1 MDALHHFCE
10 LIPKIELHAH
20 LNGCIRLSTFRQL
33 LSSPTD
39 QIRLDALEKNFSL
52 GDTHSRMANVFEK
65 FALLRSCVT
74 NLDDI
79 RRITRETLEDYITD
93 HVIYVELRTR
103 PRSFDNGNISS
114 LNYIQAIIEVM
125 KEYEEKICSRLIL
138 SIDRTQTLEQAME
151 TLKLAETNRTYI
163 VGLDFSGDPNVKSF
177 ERFRSVFDLAKQINL
192 STTIHIGEL
201 PDNECLNENNLILD
215 YKPTRLG
222 HFNYRTN
229 EQEQR
234 VIKEEI
240 PLELCPTSNVLTMNL
255 LNLTE
260 HHFNLFYTN
269 KHPISICTDDSGL
282 MNCCLSSE
290 IFQIAQS
297 FNLTK
302 KEIYEFIFQ
311 TCNLIFDKTMIEIC
325 QKKLNDFFSQQS
337 NLF

>member
-1 MDALHHFCE
+1 MDDLRHFCQ

-20 LNGCIRLSTFRQL
+20 LNGCIRSSTFRQL

-39 QIRLDALEKNFSL
+39 QMHLDKLEKTFSL

-79 RRITRETLEDYITD
+79 RRITRETLEDFITD
-93 HVIYVELRTR
+93 NVIYVELRTR
-103 PRSFDNGNISS
+103 PRSFDNGKISS
-114 LNYIQAIIEVM
+114 SDYIEAILEIM

-138 SIDRTQTLEQAME
+138 SIDRIQTLEQAME
-151 TLKLAETNRTYI
+151 TLKLTEIDRRYI
-163 VGLDFSGDPNVKSF
+163 VGLDLSGDPNIKSF
-177 ERFRSVFDLAKQINL
+177 ERLRPVFDLAKQMNL

-201 PDNECLNENNLILD
+201 PDNECLNENNLIID

-222 HFNYRTN
+222 HFNYRTP
-229 EQEQR
+229 EQEER
-234 VIKEEI
+234 VLKEKI
-240 PLELCPTSNVLTMNL
+240 PLELCPTSNFLTMNL

-260 HHFNLFYTN
+260 HHFNLFYKN
-269 KHPISICTDDSGL
+269 KHPLTLCTDDSGL

-290 IFQIAQS
+290 IFDIVKT

-302 KEIYEFIFQ
+302 KDLYEFISQ
-311 TCNLIFDKTMIEIC
+311 TCNLIFDKNMIEIC
-325 QKKLNDFFSQQS
+325 QKKLNDFFY
-337 NLF
+337 